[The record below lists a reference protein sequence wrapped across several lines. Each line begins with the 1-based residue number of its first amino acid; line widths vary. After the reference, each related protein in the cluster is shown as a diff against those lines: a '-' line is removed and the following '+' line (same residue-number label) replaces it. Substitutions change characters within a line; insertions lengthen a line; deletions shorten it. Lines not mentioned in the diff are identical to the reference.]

1 MTACSWAKLS
11 VFVGG
16 TLCASGLIGLCL
28 LKPDQAKCVAKCVAK
43 WGANALMKLADM
55 AASSRAEALTNIAA
69 AAAN

>member
-28 LKPDQAKCVAKCVAK
+28 LKPDQAKCVAK

>member
-16 TLCASGLIGLCL
+16 TLCASGLIGICL
-28 LKPDQAKCVAKCVAK
+28 MKPDQAKCVVK